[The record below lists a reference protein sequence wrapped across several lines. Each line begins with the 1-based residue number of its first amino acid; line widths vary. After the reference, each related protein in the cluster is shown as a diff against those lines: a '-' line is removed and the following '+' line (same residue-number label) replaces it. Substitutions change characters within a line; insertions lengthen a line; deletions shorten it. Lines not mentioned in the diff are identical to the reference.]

1 MQILNLTQRDKFLLI
16 ISALF
21 NIPNLVKKLPWV
33 VIKDFK
39 LQFANSFLYILKFIK

>member
-1 MQILNLTQRDKFLLI
+1 MSAFLLNCKFLLI

-21 NIPNLVKKLPWV
+21 NIPNLIKKLPWV

-39 LQFANSFLYILKFIK
+39 LEKQKKDY